1 LFNPITVVAISLLYL
16 GCLLLLALAV
26 ERNPDRWSSVVN
38 RPLVYALSLG
48 VYCTAW
54 SFYGSVGSAANNG
67 LIFITVYLGPTLAV
81 FFWWQLLR
89 KLVRLKDAYR
99 ITSIADF
106 ISARYGKSQA
116 LAALATLLAF
126 FGSVPYI
133 ALQLKAVVSSFEI
146 LSHGG
151 VSSGDSAA
159 ATSITLTILMILFTC
174 LIGARRIDPTER
186 HPGMVMVVATQS
198 IIKLVALLA
207 VGVLATWIINDG
219 LADIFSHA
227 TLLHEETAVISGK
240 AGSPLLVW
248 GTYMLL
254 SMAAIQFLPRQFHLA
269 VVENCSENQIRTA
282 MWMLPVYMLLLTFFV
297 YPIAI
302 AGLHQGFSAAQADT
316 FVLTLPLAHGN
327 PLLALA
333 AFIGG
338 LSAATGMIMIAGMT
352 VANMLTN
359 HVLVPLEN
367 MISPLLRLQPRL
379 LFYKRF
385 SITVFLLLGYLFE
398 RTVGESLMLID
409 IGMISFAAAFQFAP
423 PILGGIF
430 WSRGNREGALLGMGA
445 GFVVWLIFLVLPAV
459 NSAGLSVI
467 GMSSVSAPNVI
478 NLAGLA
484 VDSVSLTV
492 ILSLIFNT
500 GLYILGSLVFET
512 DESETVLAQ
521 DFVRSLPYGGQ
532 QFEIGKDTEAF
543 IDQAQKKREVF
554 ELLCRYFPSKRAME
568 LVDSQLLEIGSKKNE
583 ALTIYQLIE
592 LHDRVEKNLA
602 GAVGAASAHLGMSRG
617 ISYNEVERKA
627 LAEAYEEVLINLNLS
642 PTELRKK
649 LDYYQEKEH
658 LLLEQASE
666 LEDKVAELNE
676 EIEQRG
682 RAEQALEDSE
692 RNYSEVFNATLEA
705 IVILDP
711 ADGKILDAN
720 QSFHEKFG
728 FGEQLPVELTLA
740 ECIDQDSLPS
750 ESLLQQIMDETM
762 QSGEGL
768 FECDCLAGGDCNGFW
783 CEASLQKIELRGRR
797 LLLAMLRDISE
808 RRQADKAFRRQL
820 EFSSTLL
827 ETIPIPVFHKNNRL
841 VYTGCNAAFEKI
853 VGLPREKIIGKQ
865 VHEVWPDKLA
875 DIYEQSD
882 RELLANKGSTVFETQ
897 LRAADGKLMD
907 IMLYKATYQ
916 NEAGKVLGIVCGIMD
931 LTERKQMEVDRN
943 KAERM
948 ESIGLLAGGI
958 AHDFNNLLTALLGN
972 ISLSRLMADESGNE
986 QLDDLLSE
994 AEKAGKRAGGLT
1006 KQLLTFS
1013 KGGSPVKEIVAL
1025 EGLVRESA
1033 GFALR
1038 GSNVSCQF
1046 NIQPGLWATE
1056 VDPGQ
1061 ISQVL
1066 NNLVINAKQAMPSG
1080 GGITI
1085 STANTT
1091 FDKPM
1096 PGSGLIGR
1104 YVLVEISDQGEGI
1117 DEANLPRIF
1126 DPYYTTKPKGS
1137 GLGLPTCYSII
1148 KRHSGHIDV
1157 ASKVGEG
1164 TVFSIYLPA
1173 TSGETTSAPE
1183 DSTEATSR
1191 SARLLVMDDEEPIRR
1206 VVTAMLEV
1214 IGHSADSAA
1223 DGEQALRMYHEAMEA
1238 GNAYDV
1244 VILDLTIPGGMG
1256 GRETIEKLRELDPK
1270 VRALVS
1276 SGYSNDPVVASF
1288 TDFGFHG
1295 VVSKPYQ
1302 VKELQAEISR
1312 IMD

>member
-1 LFNPITVVAISLLYL
+1 MFDAITIIVISLFYL
-16 GCLLLLALAV
+16 GGLLLLALAV
-26 ERNPDRWSSVVN
+26 ERNQQRWSSVVN
-38 RPLVYALSLG
+38 QPIVYALSLG

-89 KLVRLKDAYR
+89 KLVRLKNAYR

-106 ISARYGKSQA
+106 ISARYGKSQS
-116 LAALATLLAF
+116 LAALATMLAF

-146 LSHGG
+146 LHHGAATADG
-151 VSSGDSAA
+151 SAA

-198 IIKLVALLA
+198 VIKLAALLT
-207 VGVLATWIINDG
+207 VGIFATWIVNDG
-219 LADIFSHA
+219 LADIFSQA
-227 TLLHEETAVISGK
+227 AVLQEETTVISGK

-248 GTYMLL
+248 GTYMIL

-282 MWMLPVYMLLLTFFV
+282 MWLLPAYLLLLTFFV

-302 AGLHQGFSAAQADT
+302 SGLLEGFPAAQADT
-316 FVLTLPLAHGN
+316 FVLTLPMAHGR

-359 HVLVPLEN
+359 HVLVPLASR
-367 MISPLLRLQPRL
+367 IRPLFSLQHYL
-379 LFYKRF
+379 LHCKRF
-385 SITVFLLLGYLFE
+385 SITVFLLLGFVFE

-430 WSRGNREGALLGMGA
+430 WSRGNRAGALLGMGA
-445 GFVVWLIFLVLPAV
+445 GFVVWLVFLVLPAV
-459 NSAGLSVI
+459 NSAGLSII
-467 GMSSVSAPNVI
+467 GMSSGSAPNVI
-478 NLAGLA
+478 NLAGLT

-500 GLYILGSLVFET
+500 GLYVLGSLVFET
-512 DESETVLAQ
+512 DEPEKVLAR
-521 DFVRSLPYGGQ
+521 DFVKALPYGGQ
-532 QFEIGKDTEAF
+532 QFEIGRDTEAF
-543 IDQAQKKREVF
+543 IEQAQKKREVF

-568 LVDSQLLEIGSKKNE
+568 LVDSHLQEIGAQGNQ
-583 ALTIYQLIE
+583 ALNIYQLIE
-592 LHDRVEKNLA
+592 LHDRVEKTLA
-602 GAVGAASAHLGMSRG
+602 GAVGAAGAHLGMSRG
-617 ISYNEVERKA
+617 ISYNEIERKA

-649 LDYYQEKEH
+649 LDYYQEKES

-666 LEDKVAELNE
+666 LEEKVAELNE

-682 RAEQALEDSE
+682 RAEQALKDSE
-692 RNYSEVFNATLEA
+692 RNYSEIFNATLEA

-711 ADGKILDAN
+711 ADGRILDAN
-720 QSFHEKFG
+720 RSFHEKFG

-740 ECIDQDSLPS
+740 ECIDQDSLPP
-750 ESLLQQIMDETM
+750 ESRLQQIMEEAM

-768 FECDCLAGGDCNGFW
+768 LECGCLAGGGCNGFW
-783 CEASLQKIELRGRR
+783 CEASLQKTELRGRQ

-808 RRQADKAFRRQL
+808 RRRADKAFHRQL
-820 EFSSTLL
+820 EYSNALL

-841 VYTGCNAAFEKI
+841 VYTGCNAAFEQF
-853 VGLPREKIIGKQ
+853 VGLPRDEIIGKR
-865 VHEVWPDKLA
+865 VHEIWPDEHA
-875 DIYEQSD
+875 DIYERTD
-882 RELLANKGSTVFETQ
+882 RELLAKKGSLVYETKA
-897 LRAADGKLMD
+897 RAADGTLRDVM
-907 IMLYKATYQ
+907 IYKATYQ
-916 NEAGKVLGIVCGIMD
+916 NEAGKALGIVCGMMD
-931 LTERKQMEVDRN
+931 LTERKQLENDRT
-943 KAERM
+943 KAARL

-972 ISLSRLMADESGNE
+972 ISLSRMLAEQTGNE

-1006 KQLLTFS
+1006 QQLLTFS
-1013 KGGSPVKEIVAL
+1013 KGGSPVKEVVNL
-1025 EGLVRESA
+1025 EELIRESA

-1038 GSNVSCQF
+1038 GSNLSCQY
-1046 NIQPGLWATE
+1046 NIEAELWAAE

-1080 GGITI
+1080 GGIRI
-1085 STANTT
+1085 SAANIT
-1091 FDKPM
+1091 FDDPT

-1104 YVLVEISDQGEGI
+1104 YVRIEISDQGEGI
-1117 DEANLPRIF
+1117 TEENLTRIF
-1126 DPYYTTKPKGS
+1126 DPYFTTKSKGS

-1157 ASKVGEG
+1157 ASVVGEG
-1164 TVFSIYLPA
+1164 TTFSIYFPA
-1173 TSGETTSAPE
+1173 TSGKTAAESQT
-1183 DSTEATSR
+1183 STETTSR
-1191 SARLLVMDDEEPIRR
+1191 SARVLVMDDEKPIRQ
-1206 VVTAMLEV
+1206 VVSQMLE
-1214 IGHSADSAA
+1214 ILGHSAESAA
-1223 DGEQALRMYHEAMEA
+1223 DGEQALRMYREAMEA
-1238 GNAYDV
+1238 GNAYDA
-1244 VILDLTIPGGMG
+1244 VILDLTVPGGMG
-1256 GRETIEKLRELDPK
+1256 GQETIKKLLELDPQ

-1276 SGYSNDPVVASF
+1276 SGYSTDPVVASF
-1288 TDFGFHG
+1288 TDHGFCG
-1295 VVSKPYQ
+1295 VVSKPYH
-1302 VKELQAEISR
+1302 VKELQAEINR
-1312 IMD
+1312 ILE